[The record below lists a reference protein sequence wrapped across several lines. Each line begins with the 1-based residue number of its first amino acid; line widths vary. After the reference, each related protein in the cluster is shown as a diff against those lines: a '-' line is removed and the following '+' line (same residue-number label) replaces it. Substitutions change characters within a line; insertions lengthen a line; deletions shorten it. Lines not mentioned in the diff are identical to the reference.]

1 MELIKLRAELIIADK
16 MSANKRIYTDEALS
30 KAFNKYTSKECT
42 LQVPIYRKFYT
53 EYYSLNNF
61 MNIVGTATIHY
72 DNKVL
77 WCECFIGKYVYEQLR
92 KDNNFLIPLL
102 QGNLQDIYVKDIEF
116 EGVLF
121 SKDSAYF
128 DESNIIEVG

>member
-1 MELIKLRAELIIADK
+1 M
-16 MSANKRIYTDEALS
+16 
-30 KAFNKYTSKECT
+30 
-42 LQVPIYRKFYT
+42 
-53 EYYSLNNF
+53 
-61 MNIVGTATIHY
+61 HY

-77 WCECFIGKYVYEQLR
+77 WCECFIDKYVYEQLR